1 MGLDIL
7 LWTDKSEEIISADEY
22 NDPKFDY
29 FNKHSLSRTFCNLM
43 CRPNVISGDT
53 EFEQIGKITLVD
65 ISPILAME
73 TYGSES
79 GEELEFFLETAE
91 SEEERQKILDQA
103 KQNKENLKG
112 NIDKVL
118 LTVTSLIDKLNSIE
132 NLPDLL
138 DDHGEDTLNNKYY
151 FADFSIDKGQGYIDN
166 NFGQD
171 LRNFKRFLEYAKV
184 KGATIAYFNYG

>member
-7 LWTDKSEEIISADEY
+7 VCFDNNDEIYSSDYHDE
-22 NDPKFDY
+22 NFDH

-43 CRPNVISGDT
+43 CRPNVINGDT
-53 EFEQIGKITLVD
+53 ELEQIGRITSVD

-73 TYGSES
+73 TYGSDS

-91 SEEERQKILDQA
+91 NEEEKQKIFEQA
-103 KQNKENLKG
+103 KQNKENLRG

-118 LTVTSLIDKLNSIE
+118 LTINSLIDKLTSIN
-132 NLPDLL
+132 NLPELL
-138 DDHGEDTLNNKYY
+138 DDHGEDTLDNKIY
-151 FADFSIDKGQGYIDN
+151 FADFNIDKGQGYIDN

-171 LRNFKRFLEYAKV
+171 LRNFKRFLEYAKT
-184 KGATIAYFNYG
+184 KGSVTTYFNYG

>member
-1 MGLDIL
+1 MGLDITIC
-7 LWTDKSEEIISADEY
+7 TDNIEEIYSGDY
-22 NDPKFDY
+22 HDPKFDY

-53 EFEQIGKITLVD
+53 ELEQIGRITSVD

-73 TYGSES
+73 TYGSDS

-91 SEEERQKILDQA
+91 NEEERQKILDQA
-103 KQNKENLKG
+103 KQNKENLRG

-118 LTVTSLIDKLNSIE
+118 LTINSLIDKLTLIN
-132 NLPDLL
+132 NLPELL
-138 DDHGEDTLNNKYY
+138 NDHGEDTLNNKIY
-151 FADFSIDKGQGYIDN
+151 FADFNIDKGQGYIDN

-171 LRNFKRFLEYAKV
+171 LRNFKRFLEYAKT
-184 KGATIAYFNYG
+184 KGSTTTYFNYG

>member
-1 MGLDIL
+1 MGLDITIC
-7 LWTDKSEEIISADEY
+7 TDNGEEIYSGDY
-22 NDPKFDY
+22 HDPKFDY

-53 EFEQIGKITLVD
+53 ELEQIGKITSID
-65 ISPILAME
+65 ISSILAME
-73 TYGSES
+73 TYGSDS
-79 GEELEFFLETAE
+79 GEELKFFLETAE

-118 LTVTSLIDKLNSIE
+118 LTINALIDKLSSID
-132 NLPDLL
+132 NLQKLL
-138 DDHGEDTLNNKYY
+138 DDHGHDTLDNKNY
-151 FADFSIDKGQGYIDN
+151 FSDFNVDKGQGYIGN

-171 LRNFKRFLEYAKV
+171 LRNFKRFLEYAKS
-184 KGATIAYFNYG
+184 KGSVTAYFNYG